1 MTCAQA
7 LFSAASWV
15 AKRVSRAVKRASSNG
30 SQTWTLWL
38 RHPLHCTSE
47 SPRHRGRTRN
57 TNPSNEVHIYQL
69 WWLDLISCSRCSLS
83 TRVHTYFSTLISKLV
98 PLVLLTGWYRKL
110 STVKSLKAS
119 LYGGQFTLSTQLII
133 LNYPVILSHRRSTT
147 VSLVTY
153 TLYSQLVLFSGAAFP

>member
-1 MTCAQA
+1 MNGIIKIGGAWKIAMTCAQA

-15 AKRVSRAVKRASSNG
+15 AKRVRFELSSVRARIELD
-30 SQTWTLWL
+30 QTWTLWL
-38 RHPLHCTSE
+38 RHPLHRTSE

-133 LNYPVILSHRRSTT
+133 L
-147 VSLVTY
+147 
-153 TLYSQLVLFSGAAFP
+153 